1 MFKQLLPFL
10 LLTLFCEA
18 GHSQQPNKT
27 KETVDRD
34 LAMIKYV
41 PYGQYLSKDWKQD
54 ERENKEY
61 RKKNKYYHELLKL
74 DTLAIPYLIDR
85 ISDTTEMNIRIP
97 CSAHY
102 LKLGDVA
109 FAVLNDIIT
118 VPWHAVTNGQW
129 DAYTCDTLPDDGWD
143 YLYNH
148 RRQFQRQLRTFFQ
161 SPKGKIW
168 IRIQKKKLSNAERD
182 ALLKKIDE

>member
-1 MFKQLLPFL
+1 MLKQLGSL
-10 LLTLFCEA
+10 LLLLLFYQAAYCQA
-18 GHSQQPNKT
+18 NHV

-41 PYGQYLSKDWKQD
+41 PYGQYLSKDWKEEEKEN
-54 ERENKEY
+54 ERF

-85 ISDTTEMNIRIP
+85 ISDTTEMSIRIP
-97 CSAHY
+97 CSAHF

-118 VPWHAVTNGQW
+118 IPWHAVTNGQW

-148 RRQFQRQLRTFFQ
+148 RRQFQRQLRSFFQ
-161 SPKGKIW
+161 SPKGKMW
-168 IRIQKKKLSNAERD
+168 IRIQKKKLSKTERD